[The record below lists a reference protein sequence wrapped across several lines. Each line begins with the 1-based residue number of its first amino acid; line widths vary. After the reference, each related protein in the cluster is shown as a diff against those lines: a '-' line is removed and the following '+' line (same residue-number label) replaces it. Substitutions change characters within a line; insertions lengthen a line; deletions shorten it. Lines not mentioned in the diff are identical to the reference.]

1 LASASLIESIK
12 AHDKA
17 IWSLQVR
24 PDKKGLV
31 TGSADTNVKFWD
43 FDIVEEKPYGED
55 GVDYIII
62 IYNFN
67 KSYYLFFITMLP

>member
-1 LASASLIESIK
+1 MASASLIESIK

-43 FDIVEEKPYGED
+43 FDIMEEKPYSED

-62 IYNFN
+62 IYNFD
-67 KSYYLFFITMLP
+67 KSYYLFLITMSP